1 MELFPASNQWG
12 ALIAALWLANTV
24 FRWWTTKKQNQRASD
39 KLAETL
45 ENKMIQEKSVQYAK
59 ELDDC
64 LVLMIELA
72 KDIKEGKDIG
82 ALVSENL
89 PNLIQAIGG
98 MEQIK
103 GELEANKEV
112 VYSTAGFR
120 MGELVGALV
129 K

>member
-1 MELFPASNQWG
+1 MESFPASNHWG
-12 ALIAALWLANTV
+12 AIIAALWLANTV
-24 FRWWTTKKQNQRASD
+24 FRWWNIRKQNQKASN

-45 ENKMIQEKSVQYAK
+45 ENKMIQEKSVSYAK

-82 ALVSENL
+82 MIVSENL

-103 GELEANKEV
+103 GELEANKEIV
-112 VYSTAGFR
+112 FSTAGYR
-120 MGELVGALV
+120 MGELVGTLV

>member
-1 MELFPASNQWG
+1 M
-12 ALIAALWLANTV
+12 I
-24 FRWWTTKKQNQRASD
+24 
-39 KLAETL
+39 TL